1 MDPPGGQVTTL
12 IDEFGDYA
20 ALDPFFRIIEEGL
33 AGFVD
38 GRQFFDLLA
47 EGVIS
52 EYVIS
57 IPGYQHRVEERR
69 AVPRIRRQHRPAEGR
84 RTGRSPGS

>member
-1 MDPPGGQVTTL
+1 MDPPGGQVTTP

-38 GRQFFDLLA
+38 DGHFFDLLA
-47 EGVIS
+47 EDVIFAAVTRGDVD
-52 EYVIS
+52 EACTGI
-57 IPGYQHRVEERR
+57 HRDK
-69 AVPRIRRQHRPAEGR
+69 IGRQHMGLAIDPRVMRDGLAD
-84 RTGRSPGS
+84 